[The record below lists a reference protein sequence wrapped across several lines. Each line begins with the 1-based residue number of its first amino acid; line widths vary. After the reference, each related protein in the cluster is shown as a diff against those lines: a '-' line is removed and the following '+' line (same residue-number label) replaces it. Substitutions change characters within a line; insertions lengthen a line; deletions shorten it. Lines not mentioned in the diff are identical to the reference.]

1 MFGIKIKWNEWCD
14 KIRDLEEGMFSMVGE
29 DNYYY
34 DNVNQVVVE
43 RYVVVL
49 DMEQI
54 QWIGYKLWEIV
65 EQNIINMF
73 FEEDVE
79 EVCIE

>member
-34 DNVNQVVVE
+34 DNVN
-43 RYVVVL
+43 
-49 DMEQI
+49 
-54 QWIGYKLWEIV
+54 
-65 EQNIINMF
+65 
-73 FEEDVE
+73 
-79 EVCIE
+79 